1 MRSSVIIER
10 SLTSD
15 HDLDYWDFNE
25 YFLELNMIRIF
36 DIAKD
41 KLNIPT
47 LIVVIAIFA
56 GLFHLF
62 SYLLP
67 FTDDAFVTT
76 NSQVVAADTAGFIEE
91 IYVQNG
97 EAVKKGSP
105 LFRVYD
111 VPYKLA
117 YQKAQADF
125 LAAEANIEVIQQQ
138 TAKNKVLYSAMTQ
151 QLAKLQYQYTLK
163 SDPSVNRSIAQLDLQ
178 NLAFDVKTQNDQV
191 RALNKQIE
199 IDDKQLKQQEQIVVA
214 AKAALDIAK
223 INLDL
228 TIVRA
233 GSDGIV
239 DNMYLS
245 VGTPVVQHQP
255 LFSFINTNAWYVQAN
270 FNETD
275 LRNVRPGDKVTFI
288 LRMYYFNKI
297 FHGVVVNKLWVSDRQ
312 TTVQRTQQQVVQNEN
327 EWLKLPQ
334 RFPLQIKILD
344 PESEFP
350 LNPGASA
357 FVYIHTN

>member
-1 MRSSVIIER
+1 
-10 SLTSD
+10 
-15 HDLDYWDFNE
+15 
-25 YFLELNMIRIF
+25 MIRIF

-297 FHGVVVNKLWVSDRQ
+297 FMGWWLISYGLVIDKLQYKGLNSRLF
-312 TTVQRTQQQVVQNEN
+312 RMKMNGSN
-327 EWLKLPQ
+327 SHNGFLYKLKFLILSRNFLLIQERVHLSISIP
-334 RFPLQIKILD
+334 IKL
-344 PESEFP
+344 SCKC
-350 LNPGASA
+350 
-357 FVYIHTN
+357 

>member
-1 MRSSVIIER
+1 M
-10 SLTSD
+10 
-15 HDLDYWDFNE
+15 
-25 YFLELNMIRIF
+25 
-36 DIAKD
+36 
-41 KLNIPT
+41 
-47 LIVVIAIFA
+47 
-56 GLFHLF
+56 
-62 SYLLP
+62 
-67 FTDDAFVTT
+67 
-76 NSQVVAADTAGFIEE
+76 
-91 IYVQNG
+91 QNG

-163 SDPSVNRSIAQLDLQ
+163 SDPSVNRSISQLDLQ

>member
-1 MRSSVIIER
+1 
-10 SLTSD
+10 
-15 HDLDYWDFNE
+15 
-25 YFLELNMIRIF
+25 MIRIF

-199 IDDKQLKQQEQIVVA
+199 IDDKQLKQQEQIVVD

-239 DNMYLS
+239 DNMSLS
-245 VGTPVVQHQP
+245 
-255 LFSFINTNAWYVQAN
+255 
-270 FNETD
+270 
-275 LRNVRPGDKVTFI
+275 
-288 LRMYYFNKI
+288 
-297 FHGVVVNKLWVSDRQ
+297 
-312 TTVQRTQQQVVQNEN
+312 
-327 EWLKLPQ
+327 
-334 RFPLQIKILD
+334 
-344 PESEFP
+344 
-350 LNPGASA
+350 
-357 FVYIHTN
+357 